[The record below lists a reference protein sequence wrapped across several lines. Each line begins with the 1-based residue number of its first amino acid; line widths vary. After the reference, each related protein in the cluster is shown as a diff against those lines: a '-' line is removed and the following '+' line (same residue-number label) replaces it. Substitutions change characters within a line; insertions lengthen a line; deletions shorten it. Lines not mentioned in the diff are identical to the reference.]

1 METNCPW
8 LWSGRESTD
17 CHGERVR
24 FRQKKESQ
32 IPPISSSL
40 GENQLHCNKYPDSFI
55 LQWGGSFWIIWFT
68 SPSFPIMS
76 LTQSKTVRGKKKN
89 QVPMTQPYLRKWIS
103 YSLVRLTMLMIE
115 SCSFWKPWSTS
126 SLTNSSR
133 STVGSYPMLC
143 TVSPWF
149 Q

>member
-17 CHGERVR
+17 CHGEKVR

-55 LQWGGSFWIIWFT
+55 LQWGGSSELFDLPAPHFQLCHWLRAKQW
-68 SPSFPIMS
+68 
-76 LTQSKTVRGKKKN
+76 GGEKKN
-89 QVPMTQPYLRKWIS
+89 QVPTTQPCLGKWIS
-103 YSLVRLTMLMIE
+103 YGLVRLTMLIIA

-133 STVGSYPMLC
+133 STVGSYPTLC